1 MKKTYRAIDLFAG
14 IGGIRLGFKQAFGED
29 IEFIFSNEINK
40 YASETYEANFGENPQ
55 GDITELD
62 PTEIPDFDLLLAG
75 FPCQA
80 FSIAGEKRGF
90 EDTRGTLFFN
100 VAEVLRIKKPI
111 AFMLENVKNLISH
124 DSGRTI
130 QVINDVLTE
139 DLKYNIKFKVLN
151 AREFGVPQNRE
162 RIFIVGFRDNLKF
175 HFPEPPKIPVKISD
189 VLEEE
194 VETNYYLSH
203 EYLSGLKN
211 HRARHEAK
219 GNGFG
224 YQVIPR
230 NGIANALV
238 CGGMGKER
246 NLVNDLILPDCW
258 KEEGDDIQL
267 RNEEGIRKMT
277 EREWARL
284 QGFPDSFQFPV
295 SKTQAYKQLGNSVAV
310 PVIKAIANEIK
321 ISLDE
326 YKVIKEPQIV
336 KENKDIIS
344 VLLKMYSNKAITKT
358 GKKFINSF
366 EKFIKDKYLR
376 VRDFNG
382 FLSRLERYTLI
393 KKISKTQIQFSD
405 KLLNKTT
412 EELFYKNLTEL
423 LETPKKKMTILDY

>member
-246 NLVNDLILPDCW
+246 NLVNDLILPDYW
-258 KEEGDDIQL
+258 K
-267 RNEEGIRKMT
+267 
-277 EREWARL
+277 
-284 QGFPDSFQFPV
+284 
-295 SKTQAYKQLGNSVAV
+295 
-310 PVIKAIANEIK
+310 
-321 ISLDE
+321 
-326 YKVIKEPQIV
+326 
-336 KENKDIIS
+336 
-344 VLLKMYSNKAITKT
+344 
-358 GKKFINSF
+358 
-366 EKFIKDKYLR
+366 
-376 VRDFNG
+376 
-382 FLSRLERYTLI
+382 
-393 KKISKTQIQFSD
+393 
-405 KLLNKTT
+405 
-412 EELFYKNLTEL
+412 
-423 LETPKKKMTILDY
+423 